1 MAPGTQPM
9 IEKDVHQMA
18 KIAALSGFPEWLPAE
33 RLVEQHVIDVFRE
46 VAELHGFS
54 GIETRAVEPL
64 DQLLRKGEIDKE
76 VYVLRRLHAEE
87 EDADAAREDRSRTLG
102 LHFDLTVPLARYV
115 LEHQNDLVFPLR
127 RFQIQK
133 VWRGERPQDGRFREF
148 YQADLD
154 VIGQDT
160 LPGHIEAEV
169 ATVMAEIL
177 DRLPIPEFTI
187 HANTRRLSEGFFRS
201 LGLEDQSAVL
211 RSLDK
216 LPKIGP
222 DAVRE
227 LLLGEAG
234 ATPEQAQAC
243 LDFASIRTRDAS
255 FAQQVRDLGGSGEM
269 VEQGIAE
276 LTAVLER
283 VEAAVPGVIMA
294 DLSIARGLDYYTGTV
309 FETFVTG
316 HESLGSVCSGGRYD
330 ALASDNRHT
339 YPGVGLSIGLSR
351 LVSRLL
357 TAGLA
362 TASRPVPTCVLVSV
376 ADEQHRH
383 LSDAAARALRGR
395 GISCEVAPTAAKFG
409 KQIRYA
415 DRRGIP
421 FLWFPGVDGAA
432 DQVKD
437 IRSGDQADADVEI
450 WEPPVED
457 RTVQIRATAPEGP
470 ADPA

>member
-1 MAPGTQPM
+1 
-9 IEKDVHQMA
+9 MA

-33 RLVEQHVIDVFRE
+33 RQVEQHVIDVFRE

-76 VYVLRRLHAEE
+76 VYLLRRLQASEE
-87 EDADAAREDRSRTLG
+87 EDPAADASRTLG

-115 LEHQNDLVFPLR
+115 LEHQNDLAFPFR

-154 VIGQDT
+154 VIGQDV
-160 LPGHIEAEV
+160 LPAHVESEV
-169 ATVMAEIL
+169 AIVMAEIL
-177 DRLPIPEFTI
+177 SRLPLPAFSI
-187 HANTRRLSEGFFRS
+187 HVNTRKLSEGFFRS
-201 LGLEDQSAVL
+201 LGFEDHTAVL

-216 LPKIGP
+216 LPKIGE
-222 DAVRE
+222 DAVRT
-227 LLLGEAG
+227 LLVDEAG
-234 ATPEQAQAC
+234 ATAEQADAA
-243 LDFASIRTRDAS
+243 LAFAGIRSRDAS
-255 FAQQVRDLGGSGEM
+255 FGDRVRALGGTGEM
-269 VEQGIAE
+269 VEEGIAE

-283 VEAAVPGVIMA
+283 VEAAVPGVILA

-309 FETFVTG
+309 FESFVEG

-330 ALASDNRHT
+330 RLAEDNRHS

-357 TAGLA
+357 SADLA
-362 TASRPVPTCVLVSV
+362 RPSRPVPTCVLVAVSDEASRGASEAV
-376 ADEQHRH
+376 ART
-383 LSDAAARALRGR
+383 LRGR
-395 GISCEVAPTAAKFG
+395 GVPCEVAPTAAKLG

-421 FLWFPGVDGAA
+421 FVWFPGADGAE
-432 DQVKD
+432 DEVKD
-437 IRSGDQADADVEI
+437 IRTGDQAAASAGS
-450 WEPPVED
+450 WEVPEED
-457 RTVQIRATAPEGP
+457 RTVRILP
-470 ADPA
+470 ASEVAHPRS

>member
-1 MAPGTQPM
+1 
-9 IEKDVHQMA
+9 MA
-18 KIAALSGFPEWLPAE
+18 KTSKNSGLSGFPEWLPAE

-64 DQLLRKGEIDKE
+64 DQLLRKGEVDKE

-87 EDADAAREDRSRTLG
+87 GSADAGADPSRTLG

-169 ATVMAEIL
+169 AVVMAEIL
-177 DRLPIPEFTI
+177 DRLPLPPFTI

-201 LGLEDQSAVL
+201 LGLEDHTAVL

-216 LPKIGP
+216 LPKIGA
-222 DAVRE
+222 DKVRD
-227 LLLGEAG
+227 LLLAETG

-243 LDFASIRTRDAS
+243 LDFAGIRTRDAS
-255 FAQQVRDLGGSGEM
+255 FADEVRALGASGEM
-269 VEQGIAE
+269 VEEGIAE

-283 VEAAVPGVIMA
+283 VEAVVPGVILA

-309 FETFVTG
+309 FETFISG

-330 ALASDNRHT
+330 SLAADNRHT

-351 LVSRLL
+351 LVSRMLS
-357 TAGLA
+357 ADLA
-362 TASRPVPTCVLVSV
+362 RATRAVPTCVLVSV
-376 ADEQHRH
+376 ADEEARH
-383 LSDAAARALRGR
+383 LSDDVARGLRTR
-395 GISCEVAPTAAKFG
+395 GISCEVAPSAAKFG

-421 FLWFPGVDGAA
+421 FVWFPGEAGE
-432 DQVKD
+432 QGEVKD
-437 IRSGDQADADVEI
+437 IRSGEQSVADPVS
-450 WEPPVED
+450 WEPPAED
-457 RTVQIRATAPEGP
+457 RTVRVVAAPP
-470 ADPA
+470 AQD

>member
-1 MAPGTQPM
+1 
-9 IEKDVHQMA
+9 MA
-18 KIAALSGFPEWLPAE
+18 KASKNSGLSGFPEWLPAE

-64 DQLLRKGEIDKE
+64 DQLLRKGEVDKE

-87 EDADAAREDRSRTLG
+87 GAADAGTDPTRTLG

-169 ATVMAEIL
+169 AVVMAEIL
-177 DRLPIPEFTI
+177 DRLPLPSFTI

-201 LGLEDQSAVL
+201 LGLEDHTAVL

-222 DAVRE
+222 DKVRD
-227 LLLGEAG
+227 LLLAEAG

-243 LDFASIRTRDAS
+243 LDFAAIRTRDAS
-255 FAQQVRDLGGSGEM
+255 FADTVRELGGTGEM

-283 VEAAVPGVIMA
+283 VEAVVPGVILA

-309 FETFVTG
+309 FETFISG

-330 ALASDNRHT
+330 SLAADNRHT

-351 LVSRLL
+351 LVSRMLS
-357 TAGLA
+357 ADLA
-362 TASRPVPTCVLVSV
+362 RATRAVPTCVLVSV
-376 ADEQHRH
+376 ADEDARH
-383 LSDAAARALRGR
+383 LSDAVARDLRTR

-421 FLWFPGVDGAA
+421 FVWFPGDAGE
-432 DQVKD
+432 QGEVKD
-437 IRSGDQADADVEI
+437 IRTGEQSAAESTS
-450 WEPPVED
+450 WEPPSED
-457 RTVQIRATAPEGP
+457 RTVRVVAAPP
-470 ADPA
+470 TLT

>member
-1 MAPGTQPM
+1 
-9 IEKDVHQMA
+9 MA
-18 KIAALSGFPEWLPAE
+18 KNAKKSGLSGFPEWLPAE

-64 DQLLRKGEIDKE
+64 EQLLRKGEIDKE
-76 VYVLRRLHAEE
+76 VYVLRRLQAEE
-87 EDADAAREDRSRTLG
+87 SERAAEEVDSGRTLG

-115 LEHQNDLVFPLR
+115 LEHQSDLAFPLR
-127 RFQIQK
+127 RYQVQK

-154 VIGQDT
+154 VVGQDT

-169 ATVMAEIL
+169 AVVMAEIL
-177 DRLPIPEFTI
+177 HRLPIPAFTM

-201 LGLEDQSAVL
+201 IGITDHSAVL
-211 RSLDK
+211 RNLDK
-216 LPKIGP
+216 LPKIGA
-222 DAVRE
+222 DAVRS
-227 LLLGEAG
+227 LLLTDVG
-234 ATPEQAQAC
+234 ASPDQAQAC

-255 FAQQVRDLGGSGEM
+255 FADRVRALGGEGED
-269 VEQGIAE
+269 VEKGIAE
-276 LTAVLER
+276 LTAVIER
-283 VEAAVPGVIMA
+283 VGAVVPGVIMA

-309 FETFVTG
+309 FETFIEG

-330 ALASDNRHT
+330 SLVSDNRHT

-351 LVSRLL
+351 LVSRML
-357 TAGLA
+357 TAGFA
-362 TASRPVPTCVLVSV
+362 RPSRAVPTCVLVSV
-376 ADEQHRH
+376 ADEDSRPR
-383 LSDAAARALRGR
+383 SEGIARALRSR
-395 GISCEVAPTAAKFG
+395 GISCEVAPSAAKFG

-421 FLWFPGVDGAA
+421 FVWFPGDAEHG

-437 IRSGDQADADVEI
+437 IRSGEQSAAQADSWAPPAEDLHVRFLTEAADH
-450 WEPPVED
+450 P
-457 RTVQIRATAPEGP
+457 G
-470 ADPA
+470 

>member
-1 MAPGTQPM
+1 
-9 IEKDVHQMA
+9 MA

-64 DQLLRKGEIDKE
+64 EQMLRKGEIDKE
-76 VYVLRRLHAEE
+76 VYVLRRLHAEGDE
-87 EDADAAREDRSRTLG
+87 EQGSGSGVDRSRTLG

-115 LEHQNDLVFPLR
+115 LERQNDLAFPLR

-169 ATVMAEIL
+169 AVVMAEIL
-177 DRLPIPEFTI
+177 HRLPLPTFTI
-187 HANTRRLSEGFFRS
+187 HANTRRLSEGFFHS
-201 LGLEDQSAVL
+201 LGLDDHPAVL
-211 RSLDK
+211 RTLDK
-216 LPKIGP
+216 LPKIGA

-227 LLLGEAG
+227 LLFTEAG
-234 ATPEQAQAC
+234 ASPEQAQAC
-243 LDFASIRTRDAS
+243 LDFAAIRTRDGS
-255 FAQQVRDLGGSGEM
+255 FAQQVRDLGGHGEM

-283 VEAAVPGVIMA
+283 VEAAVPGVILA

-309 FETFVTG
+309 FETFVAG
-316 HESLGSVCSGGRYD
+316 HESLGSICSGGRYD
-330 ALASDNRHT
+330 SLATDNRHT

-351 LVSRLL
+351 LVSRMLS
-357 TAGLA
+357 AGLA
-362 TASRPVPTCVLVSV
+362 TATRSVPTCVLVSV
-376 ADEQHRH
+376 PGEEHRH

-395 GISCEVAPTAAKFG
+395 GIACEVAPSAAKFG

-421 FLWFPGVDGAA
+421 FIWFPSTDGGS
-432 DQVKD
+432 DEVKD
-437 IRSGDQADADVEI
+437 IRSGGQIPAEATS
-450 WEPPVED
+450 WEPPAED
-457 RTVQIRATAPEGP
+457 REVRIVATGEDDSTAG
-470 ADPA
+470 AGF

>member
-1 MAPGTQPM
+1 
-9 IEKDVHQMA
+9 MA
-18 KIAALSGFPEWLPAE
+18 KTPKNSRLSGFPEWLPAE
-33 RLVEQHVIDVFRE
+33 RLVEQHVMDVFRE
-46 VAELHGFS
+46 IAELHGFS

-64 DQLLRKGEIDKE
+64 EQLLRKGEIDKE

-87 EDADAAREDRSRTLG
+87 DSDDSASDPARTLG

-154 VIGQDT
+154 IIGQDS

-169 ATVMAEIL
+169 AVVMAEIL
-177 DRLPIPEFTI
+177 DRLPLPQVTI

-201 LGLEDQSAVL
+201 LGLEDHAAVL
-211 RSLDK
+211 RTLDK
-216 LPKIGP
+216 LPKIGA
-222 DAVRE
+222 DRARE
-227 LLLGEAG
+227 LLLAETG
-234 ATPEQAQAC
+234 ATTEQAQAC

-255 FAQQVRDLGGSGEM
+255 FADRVRELGGSGEM

-276 LTAVLER
+276 LTAVMER

-309 FETFVTG
+309 FESFMSG
-316 HESLGSVCSGGRYD
+316 HESLGSICSGGRYD
-330 ALASDNRHT
+330 SLAADNRHS

-351 LVSRLL
+351 LVSRMLSADL
-357 TAGLA
+357 VRA
-362 TASRPVPTCVLVSV
+362 TRAVPTCVLVSV
-376 ADEQHRH
+376 SDEESRH
-383 LSDAAARALRGR
+383 LSEAIARDLRGR
-395 GISCEVAPTAAKFG
+395 GISCEIAPTAAKFG

-421 FLWFPGVDGAA
+421 FVWFPGSEGEPGE
-432 DQVKD
+432 VKD
-437 IRSGDQADADVEI
+437 IRSGEQVAAESGT
-450 WEPPVED
+450 WAPSEED
-457 RTVQIRATAPEGP
+457 RAVRILATGAEQP
-470 ADPA
+470 

>member
-1 MAPGTQPM
+1 M
-9 IEKDVHQMA
+9 IEKDVHRMA

-64 DQLLRKGEIDKE
+64 DQMLRKGEIDKE

-87 EDADAAREDRSRTLG
+87 DGEAAAREDRSRTLG

-115 LEHQNDLVFPLR
+115 LEHQNALAFPLR

-169 ATVMAEIL
+169 AIVMAEIL
-177 DRLPIPEFTI
+177 DRLPMPAFTI

-201 LGLEDQSAVL
+201 IGLEDHSGVL

-216 LPKIGP
+216 LPKIGAE
-222 DAVRE
+222 AVRE
-227 LLLGEAG
+227 LLLAETG
-234 ATPEQAQAC
+234 ASPEQAQAC
-243 LDFASIRTRDAS
+243 LDFAGIRTRDAS
-255 FAQQVRDLGGSGEM
+255 FADRVRELGGHGEM

-283 VEAAVPGVIMA
+283 VEAAVPGVITA

-309 FETFVTG
+309 FETFVQG
-316 HESLGSVCSGGRYD
+316 HESLGSICSGGRYD
-330 ALASDNRHT
+330 SLAADNRHT

-357 TAGLA
+357 STGLA

-376 ADEQHRH
+376 ADEEHRH
-383 LSDAAARALRGR
+383 LSDAAARSLRSR
-395 GISCEVAPTAAKFG
+395 GIPCEVAPTAAKFG

-421 FLWFPGVDGAA
+421 FLWFPGTDGAS

-437 IRSGDQADADVEI
+437 IRSGEQSDADAAS
-450 WEPPVED
+450 WAPPEED
-457 RTVQIRATAPEGP
+457 RTVRILA
-470 ADPA
+470 ADTTPGA

>member
-1 MAPGTQPM
+1 
-9 IEKDVHQMA
+9 MA

-64 DQLLRKGEIDKE
+64 EQLLRKGEIDKE

-87 EDADAAREDRSRTLG
+87 DGDDAREDRSRTLG

-115 LEHQNDLVFPLR
+115 LEHQNDLAFPLR

-169 ATVMAEIL
+169 AVVMAEIL
-177 DRLPIPEFTI
+177 DRLPVPAFTI
-187 HANTRRLSEGFFRS
+187 HANTRRLSEGFFRA
-201 LGLEDQSAVL
+201 LGLEDQAAVL

-216 LPKIGP
+216 LPKIGEE
-222 DAVRE
+222 AVRE
-227 LLLGEAG
+227 LLLTEAG
-234 ATPEQAQAC
+234 ATEEQARAC
-243 LDFASIRTRDAS
+243 LAFAAIRTRDAS
-255 FAQQVRDLGGSGEM
+255 FAEQVRALGGTGEM

-316 HESLGSVCSGGRYD
+316 HESLGSICSGGRYD

-357 TAGLA
+357 SAGLA
-362 TASRPVPTCVLVSV
+362 TASRAVPTCVLVSV
-376 ADEQHRH
+376 GDESLRE
-383 LSDAAARALRGR
+383 LSDAAARSLRRR
-395 GISCEVAPTAAKFG
+395 GIACEVAPTAAKFG

-421 FLWFPGVDGAA
+421 FIWFPGTDGAA
-432 DQVKD
+432 DEVKD
-437 IRSGDQADADVEI
+437 IRTGEQVAADAGS
-450 WEPPVED
+450 WEPPAED
-457 RTVQIRATAPEGP
+457 RAVRVLGAAQE
-470 ADPA
+470 

>member
-1 MAPGTQPM
+1 MVPGTQPKT
-9 IEKDVHQMA
+9 EKEVHRMA

-87 EDADAAREDRSRTLG
+87 EGAEPSREDRSRTLG

-115 LEHQNDLVFPLR
+115 LEHQNDLAFPLR

-169 ATVMAEIL
+169 AVVMAEIL
-177 DRLPIPEFTI
+177 DRLPMPSFTI

-201 LGLEDQSAVL
+201 IGLEDQSAVL
-211 RSLDK
+211 RNLDK

-222 DAVRE
+222 QAVHD
-227 LLLGEAG
+227 LLLAETG
-234 ATPEQAQAC
+234 ASPEQARAC
-243 LDFASIRTRDAS
+243 LDFASIRTRDGS

-276 LTAVLER
+276 LTAVIER
-283 VEAAVPGVIMA
+283 VEAAVPGVIQA

-309 FETFVTG
+309 FETFVAG

-357 TAGLA
+357 SAGLA

-383 LSDAAARALRGR
+383 LSDAAAKALRGR
-395 GISCEVAPTAAKFG
+395 GIPCEVAPSAAKFG

-421 FLWFPGVDGAA
+421 FIWFPGVDGAA

-437 IRSGDQADADVEI
+437 IRSGGQCDADAAV

-457 RTVQIRATAPEGP
+457 RTVRVLAADAEQATAQG
-470 ADPA
+470 

>member
-1 MAPGTQPM
+1 
-9 IEKDVHQMA
+9 MA
-18 KIAALSGFPEWLPAE
+18 KTAKNSGLSGFPEWLPAE
-33 RLVEQHVIDVFRE
+33 RLVEQHVIDTFRE

-64 DQLLRKGEIDKE
+64 SQLLRKGEIDKE
-76 VYVLRRLHAEE
+76 VYVLRRLHAEAGDDE
-87 EDADAAREDRSRTLG
+87 AVDASRTLG

-115 LEHQNDLVFPLR
+115 LERQNDLAFPLR

-154 VIGQDT
+154 VVGQDT

-169 ATVMAEIL
+169 AVVMAEIL
-177 DRLPIPEFTI
+177 DRLPLPPFTI

-201 LGLEDQSAVL
+201 LGLEDHAAVL
-211 RSLDK
+211 RTLDK
-216 LPKIGP
+216 LPKIGA
-222 DAVRE
+222 DAVRAA
-227 LLLGEAG
+227 LLAEAG
-234 ATPEQAQAC
+234 ATVEQAQAC
-243 LDFASIRTRDAS
+243 LDFASIRTRDGS
-255 FAQQVRDLGGSGEM
+255 FAARVRELGGSGEM

-276 LTAVLER
+276 LGAVLER

-330 ALASDNRHT
+330 SLAADNRHT

-351 LVSRLL
+351 LVSRMLS
-357 TAGLA
+357 ADLA
-362 TASRPVPTCVLVSV
+362 RASRAVPTCVLVSV
-376 ADEQHRH
+376 ADEAQRP
-383 LSDAAARALRGR
+383 LSDAVARSLRGR
-395 GISCEVAPTAAKFG
+395 GIPCEVAPSAAKFG

-421 FLWFPGVDGAA
+421 FIWFPGTDGAA
-432 DQVKD
+432 DEVKD
-437 IRSGDQADADVEI
+437 IRSGDQHAADAGT
-450 WEPPVED
+450 WEPPAED
-457 RTVQIRATAPEGP
+457 RTVRVLAPGESA
-470 ADPA
+470 ADGAAS

>member
-1 MAPGTQPM
+1 
-9 IEKDVHQMA
+9 MA

-33 RLVEQHVIDVFRE
+33 RQVEQHVIDVFRE

-76 VYVLRRLHAEE
+76 VYLLRRLQASEE
-87 EDADAAREDRSRTLG
+87 EDPAADASRTLG

-115 LEHQNDLVFPLR
+115 LEHQNDLAFPFR

-154 VIGQDT
+154 VIGQDV
-160 LPGHIEAEV
+160 LPAHVESEV
-169 ATVMAEIL
+169 AIVMAEIL
-177 DRLPIPEFTI
+177 SRLPLPAFSI
-187 HANTRRLSEGFFRS
+187 HVNTRKLSEGFFRS
-201 LGLEDQSAVL
+201 LGFEDHTAVL

-216 LPKIGP
+216 LPKIGE
-222 DAVRE
+222 DAVRT
-227 LLLGEAG
+227 LLVDEAG
-234 ATPEQAQAC
+234 ATADQADAA
-243 LDFASIRTRDAS
+243 LAFAGIRSRDAS
-255 FAQQVRDLGGSGEM
+255 FGDRVRALGGTGEM
-269 VEQGIAE
+269 VEEGIAE

-283 VEAAVPGVIMA
+283 VEAAVPGVILA

-309 FETFVTG
+309 FESFVEG

-330 ALASDNRHT
+330 RLAEDNRHS

-357 TAGLA
+357 SADLA
-362 TASRPVPTCVLVSV
+362 RPSRPVPTCVLVAVSDEASRGASEAV
-376 ADEQHRH
+376 ART
-383 LSDAAARALRGR
+383 LRGR
-395 GISCEVAPTAAKFG
+395 GVPCEVAPTAAKLG

-421 FLWFPGVDGAA
+421 FVWFPGADGAE
-432 DQVKD
+432 DEVKD
-437 IRSGDQADADVEI
+437 IRTGDQAAASAGS
-450 WEPPVED
+450 WEVPEED
-457 RTVQIRATAPEGP
+457 RTVRILP
-470 ADPA
+470 ASEVARPRS

>member
-1 MAPGTQPM
+1 MVPGTQPKNQ
-9 IEKDVHQMA
+9 KDVHRMA

-64 DQLLRKGEIDKE
+64 EQMLRKGEIDKE

-87 EDADAAREDRSRTLG
+87 EDSAPQSGEDRSRVLG

-115 LEHQNDLVFPLR
+115 LEHQNDLAFPLR

-154 VIGQDT
+154 VIGQDS

-169 ATVMAEIL
+169 AIVMAEIL
-177 DRLPIPEFTI
+177 DRLPMPAFTL

-201 LGLEDQSAVL
+201 IGISDHSAVL

-216 LPKIGP
+216 LPKIG
-222 DAVRE
+222 DEAVRA
-227 LLLGEAG
+227 LLLEETG
-234 ATPEQAQAC
+234 ASPEQAQAC
-243 LDFASIRTRDAS
+243 LDFAAIRTRDAS
-255 FAQQVRDLGGSGEM
+255 FADRVRELGGHGEM

-276 LTAVLER
+276 LSAVLER

-309 FETFVTG
+309 FETFVEG
-316 HESLGSVCSGGRYD
+316 HEALGSICSGGRYD
-330 ALASDNRHT
+330 SLAADNRHT

-351 LVSRLL
+351 LVSRIIS
-357 TAGLA
+357 AGLA
-362 TASRPVPTCVLVSV
+362 APPRQVPTCVLVSV
-376 ADEQHRH
+376 ADEEQRH
-383 LSDAAARALRGR
+383 LSDAVARALRGR
-395 GISCEVAPTAAKFG
+395 GIPCEVAPTAAKFG

-421 FLWFPGVDGAA
+421 FIWFPGADGGA
-432 DQVKD
+432 DEVKD
-437 IRSGDQADADVEI
+437 IRSGEQSTADAAS
-450 WEPPVED
+450 WEPPAED
-457 RTVQIRATAPEGP
+457 RIVRVLPAGEGATA
-470 ADPA
+470 

>member
-1 MAPGTQPM
+1 
-9 IEKDVHQMA
+9 MA

-64 DQLLRKGEIDKE
+64 EQLLRKGEIDKE

-87 EDADAAREDRSRTLG
+87 EGADPAREDRSRTLG

-115 LEHQNDLVFPLR
+115 LEHQNSLAFPLR

-169 ATVMAEIL
+169 AVVMAEIL
-177 DRLPIPEFTI
+177 HRLPMPRFTI

-201 LGLEDQSAVL
+201 IGLEDQSAVL

-216 LPKIGP
+216 LPKVGA
-222 DAVRE
+222 DTVRE
-227 LLLGEAG
+227 LLLTESG
-234 ATPEQAQAC
+234 ASPEQAQAC
-243 LDFASIRTRDAS
+243 LDFASIRTGDAS

-276 LTAVLER
+276 LTAVIER

-316 HESLGSVCSGGRYD
+316 HESLGSICSGGRYD
-330 ALASDNRHT
+330 ALAADNRHT

-351 LVSRLL
+351 LISRLL
-357 TAGLA
+357 SAGLA
-362 TASRPVPTCVLVSV
+362 TASRSVPTCVLVSV
-376 ADEQHRH
+376 TGEQHRH

-395 GISCEVAPTAAKFG
+395 GIPCEVAPSAAKFG

-421 FLWFPGVDGAA
+421 FIWFPGVDGAA

-437 IRSGDQADADVEI
+437 IRSGEQSDADAAA
-450 WEPPVED
+450 WEPPAQD
-457 RTVQIRATAPEGP
+457 RSVRILAADEGQS
-470 ADPA
+470 AAQA